1 MEVYTLNRN
10 WLLLILY
17 SEENLF
23 VTLKNIENDIDIT
36 MCNETLWTVLCS
48 HVCQVRKTRHT
59 YPNPTTCIMHH
70 AFVSFPQSIKCI
82 PWLMFITCTISLF
95 FLFPFYI
102 CLKQSEPSLTAKF
115 TTTNDTIS
123 NRYLIGDVLLV
134 NWTVEHMENTSYEE
148 AKSVRVSFYS
158 NTLKILKVTYNDSQS
173 LIIKDDFHSDEIFV
187 STLSP
192 GKWL

>member
-1 MEVYTLNRN
+1 MYHFQRA
-10 WLLLILY
+10 LY
-17 SEENLF
+17 AFHNLF
-23 VTLKNIENDIDIT
+23 VT
-36 MCNETLWTVLCS
+36 
-48 HVCQVRKTRHT
+48 
-59 YPNPTTCIMHH
+59 CI
-70 AFVSFPQSIKCI
+70 
-82 PWLMFITCTISLF
+82 ISLF

-148 AKSVRVSFYS
+148 AKNVRVSFYS

-173 LIIKDDFHSDEIFV
+173 LTMKDDFHSDEIFV

-192 GKWL
+192 GK

>member
-1 MEVYTLNRN
+1 MYHFQRA
-10 WLLLILY
+10 LY
-17 SEENLF
+17 AFHNLF
-23 VTLKNIENDIDIT
+23 VT
-36 MCNETLWTVLCS
+36 
-48 HVCQVRKTRHT
+48 
-59 YPNPTTCIMHH
+59 CI
-70 AFVSFPQSIKCI
+70 
-82 PWLMFITCTISLF
+82 ISLF

-173 LIIKDDFHSDEIFV
+173 LTMKDDFHSDEIFV

-192 GKWL
+192 GK

>member
-1 MEVYTLNRN
+1 
-10 WLLLILY
+10 
-17 SEENLF
+17 
-23 VTLKNIENDIDIT
+23 
-36 MCNETLWTVLCS
+36 MCE
-48 HVCQVRKTRHT
+48 VRKTRHT
-59 YPNPTTCIMHH
+59 YTNPTTGIMHH
-70 AFVSFPQSIKCI
+70 HLYHFQRALYAFHN
-82 PWLMFITCTISLF
+82 LFITCIISLF

-148 AKSVRVSFYS
+148 AKNVRVSFYS

-173 LIIKDDFHSDEIFV
+173 LTMKDDFHSDEIFV

-192 GKWL
+192 GK

>member
-1 MEVYTLNRN
+1 MTYVYN
-10 WLLLILY
+10 LY
-17 SEENLF
+17 NKPFLF
-23 VTLKNIENDIDIT
+23 
-36 MCNETLWTVLCS
+36 
-48 HVCQVRKTRHT
+48 
-59 YPNPTTCIMHH
+59 
-70 AFVSFPQSIKCI
+70 
-82 PWLMFITCTISLF
+82 
-95 FLFPFYI
+95 FPFYI

-158 NTLKILKVTYNDSQS
+158 NTLKIMKVTYNGSQS
-173 LIIKDDFHSDEIFV
+173 LTMKDDFHSDEIFV